1 MASGFFLLVLLSLMS
16 LPKDWHL
23 VFIFYYI
30 IIISRDCPQTG
41 YCADWLL
48 VVLHCYPLMFGLVC

>member
-23 VFIFYYI
+23 VFFFFCRQVI
-30 IIISRDCPQTG
+30 
-41 YCADWLL
+41 CAGWLP
-48 VVLHCYPLMFGLVC
+48 VVLHCYPLMFRLVC

>member
-1 MASGFFLLVLLSLMS
+1 MRFEVQGMESKMASWFFLLVLLSLMS

-41 YCADWLL
+41 YL
-48 VVLHCYPLMFGLVC
+48 Y

>member
-41 YCADWLL
+41 YLC
-48 VVLHCYPLMFGLVC
+48 